1 MRFAIGDKVVHP
13 IQGAGK
19 VVDIKEIDI
28 DNKMVLYYEIEFNG
42 GKMITNVPVENA
54 DNIGLREI
62 ITPEETKKVIES
74 FCTYEVKIDSNW
86 NKRQR
91 ENIEKLR
98 SGNIYIV
105 LEVLKELMYRDHIK
119 GLSTSERK
127 TLATAK
133 QIVLSEVVMSG
144 YIDLES
150 LEEILNDAVD
160 MMIE

>member
-62 ITPEETKKVIES
+62 ITPEEAKKVIES

-119 GLSTSERK
+119 ELSTSERK

>member
-19 VVDIKEIDI
+19 VIDIKEIDV

-42 GKMITNVPVENA
+42 GRMITNVPVENA
-54 DNIGLREI
+54 DNIGLREV
-62 ITPEETKKVIES
+62 ITPEEAKKVIEC
-74 FCTYEVKIDSNW
+74 FCTYEVNIDNNW

-98 SGNIYIV
+98 SGNIYTV
-105 LEVLKELMYRDHIK
+105 LEVLKELMYRDHTK

-127 TLATAK
+127 TLSTAK

>member
-62 ITPEETKKVIES
+62 ITPEEAKKVIES